1 MLAAGRLDYRN
12 SSPWCYELSL
22 AEGGGCLKR
31 HGNCRC
37 FSVGDGLV
45 NQQLKKSIQ
54 WASTPPSHGVV
65 N

>member
-31 HGNCRC
+31 LGNCRWGW
-37 FSVGDGLV
+37 VGQSAVEIIHPVG
-45 NQQLKKSIQ
+45 KH
-54 WASTPPSHGVV
+54 APPTV
-65 N
+65 